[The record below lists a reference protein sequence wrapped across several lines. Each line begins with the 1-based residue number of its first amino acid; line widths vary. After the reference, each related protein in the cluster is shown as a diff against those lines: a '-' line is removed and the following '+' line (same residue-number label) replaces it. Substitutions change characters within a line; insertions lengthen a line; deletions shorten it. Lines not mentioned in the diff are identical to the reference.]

1 MKIDSKKGKLILS
14 QILTSQK
21 NINIIEKNIKLI
33 STTKS
38 EYSENLY
45 YVVGEIIGKKK
56 SLSAILKNIK
66 SKRISSNSPIYDTV
80 KNAIAEEDDFIKNPF
95 EVEEGIL
102 TCKCGSKR
110 VYSYTK
116 QCRSSDEP
124 MSTFAQCVACNSK
137 WVYSG

>member
-66 SKRISSNSPIYDTV
+66 SKRIGSNSPIYDTV

>member
-33 STTKS
+33 SATKS

-66 SKRISSNSPIYDTV
+66 SKRIGSNSPIYDTV

>member
-66 SKRISSNSPIYDTV
+66 SKRIGSNSPIYDTV

-124 MSTFAQCVACNSK
+124 MSTILSFSK
-137 WVYSG
+137 